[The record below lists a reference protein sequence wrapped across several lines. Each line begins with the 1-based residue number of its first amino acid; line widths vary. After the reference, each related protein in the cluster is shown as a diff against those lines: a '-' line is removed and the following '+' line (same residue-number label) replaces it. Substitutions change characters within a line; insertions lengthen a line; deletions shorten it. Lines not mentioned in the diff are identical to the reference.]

1 MKQIFMSS
9 VVLAAG
15 ETDRAKWLDSLKSG
29 TVLLIPKKK
38 YINLKQ
44 NANKQGKKVHTQ
56 KKTVIKSVL
65 VTDISCRFYDMTKL
79 L

>member
-1 MKQIFMSS
+1 MARFPQIGNSS
-9 VVLAAG
+9 PY
-15 ETDRAKWLDSLKSG
+15 T
-29 TVLLIPKKK
+29 KKI